1 MAHEQVP
8 PMFEPDAESMPP
20 ERLADLQQERLRG
33 LVDRLLAAG
42 GVQAGRLGDAG
53 VTSGA
58 GVTFGDLNR
67 LPMTGK
73 ADLWGG
79 YPFGM
84 FAVPL
89 SDVVTLHGSSGTG
102 GRPTLVG
109 YTRADLRLWGR
120 LFGPPLAPARARPA
134 PIAAHGH
141 RHRPVTRRRGN
152 HQRGA
157 RPG

>member
-1 MAHEQVP
+1 MTHEQVP

-58 GVTFGDLNR
+58 DVTFGDLNR
-67 LPMTGK
+67 LPLTGK

-84 FAVPL
+84 LAVPL
-89 SDVVTLHGSSGTG
+89 SDVVTLHGSRRTR
-102 GRPTLVG
+102 RP
-109 YTRADLRLWGR
+109 
-120 LFGPPLAPARARPA
+120 PPLGRDTPP
-134 PIAAHGH
+134 PPP
-141 RHRPVTRRRGN
+141 PV
-152 HQRGA
+152 A
-157 RPG
+157 